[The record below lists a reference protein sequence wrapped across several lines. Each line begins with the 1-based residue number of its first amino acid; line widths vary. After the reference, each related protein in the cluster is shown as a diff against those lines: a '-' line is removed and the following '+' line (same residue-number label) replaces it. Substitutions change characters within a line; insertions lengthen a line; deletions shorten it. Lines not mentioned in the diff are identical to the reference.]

1 MPNQRGFMAQET
13 AWARIAI
20 LAAIAALAIA
30 LVGCGPT
37 EQAQDPA
44 DATSSA
50 DSSSSAEE
58 IADDTKTTAE
68 QPEPKEVEVNQT
80 IVDEELGYTIVFK
93 QAIVDLPFDN
103 ANIWADGYRTGVGVE
118 VELTNNSEYVTTLYG
133 SDLCLLVNGE
143 KVNAIGNGITN
154 FQTFADNNGLVGLPT
169 TGAGQG
175 ESISGWIFYYF
186 DTGSGDNELAL
197 RYTREETKVDVIG
210 GANGGSSYTIPAENF
225 DIPF

>member
-13 AWARIAI
+13 AWARI
-20 LAAIAALAIA
+20 AIA

-103 ANIWADGYRTGVGVE
+103 ANIWADGYF
-118 VELTNNSEYVTTLYG
+118 STLY
-133 SDLCLLVNGE
+133 
-143 KVNAIGNGITN
+143 
-154 FQTFADNNGLVGLPT
+154 
-169 TGAGQG
+169 
-175 ESISGWIFYYF
+175 
-186 DTGSGDNELAL
+186 
-197 RYTREETKVDVIG
+197 
-210 GANGGSSYTIPAENF
+210 
-225 DIPF
+225 